1 MPNVNGCIRKVVLWM
16 LAIILLTGCGRAR
29 PTPTPTKTREALVAN
44 IPTPTPTLQSTDLST
59 VIPPTAPPAFNPMLS
74 INSDMNV
81 RGGPGTNYPI
91 VGTASLGQQYP
102 ITGKN
107 SAGDW
112 WKINYN
118 GQAGWVF
125 GQLVTATDAQH
136 VRIATIIPAPPST
149 PKPTSISR
157 PTRTPTPSPAGC
169 NLESNVPDPPSPD
182 TDCLVWENFYALA
195 YLSLNQHITGPAL
208 VKLESEVYPFFYQ
221 AYLNCGEL
229 LSNFTVYLHY
239 LTIETREEHGHDPFL
254 LMGFIVGGGSAAE
267 FVDLVDSL
275 GCDGALLL
283 VAETYSE

>member
-1 MPNVNGCIRKVVLWM
+1 MLNVNGCVRKVVLWM
-16 LAIILLTGCGRAR
+16 LAIILLTGCGRAG

-59 VIPPTAPPAFNPMLS
+59 VIPPTAPPVSNPMLS

-125 GQLVTATDAQH
+125 GQSVTATDAQH

-149 PKPTSISR
+149 PKPTSA
-157 PTRTPTPSPAGC
+157 PPPARTPTPSPAGC
-169 NLESNVPDPPSPD
+169 NLQLNIPDPPSPD
-182 TDCLVWENFYALA
+182 TDCLVWEKLYALTA
-195 YLSLNQHITGPAL
+195 LSVNQDLTGPAL
-208 VKLESEVYPFFYQ
+208 VILESNIYPVFVTAF
-221 AYLNCGEL
+221 LNCREPLAIFSG
-229 LSNFTVYLHY
+229 YLHY
-239 LTIETREEHGHDPFL
+239 LIIETREAHGYDPL
-254 LMGFIVGGGSAAE
+254 LYMGYILEEASSAE
-267 FVDLVDSL
+267 FLDLVNSF
-275 GCDGALLL
+275 GCDEALII
-283 VAETYSE
+283 VAKLYTE

>member
-1 MPNVNGCIRKVVLWM
+1 MLNVNGCVRKVVLWM
-16 LAIILLTGCGRAR
+16 LAIILLTGCGRAG

-59 VIPPTAPPAFNPMLS
+59 VIPPTAPPVSNPMLS

-149 PKPTSISR
+149 PKPTSA
-157 PTRTPTPSPAGC
+157 PPPARTPTPSPAGC

-182 TDCLVWENFYALA
+182 TDCEVWEMFYQLA
-195 YLSLNQHITGPAL
+195 FLHFNQHITGAAL
-208 VKLESEVYPFFYQ
+208 VTLESEVYPFYFR
-221 AYLNCGEL
+221 AYLNCGEPL
-229 LSNFTVYLHY
+229 TTFADYIFY
-239 LTIETREEHGHDPFL
+239 LTYTTREEHGYDPVAYL
-254 LMGFIVGGGSAAE
+254 THIVGGASTAE
-267 FVDLVDSL
+267 FSDLVDSV
-275 GCDGALLL
+275 GCAQALILFAQL
-283 VAETYSE
+283 YSE